1 MTTPDTRWKQRF
13 ANLTKALVQLTDAD
27 ELSQQRPLSRLEKQ
41 GFILA
46 FEFTYELA
54 WNTLRD
60 YLTFQGI
67 TDLVGSRDATREGF
81 KRNLISDGDGWMMM
95 LTDRNRSSHTYNE
108 ATAEE
113 IVQNIH
119 TRYVGL
125 LGALA
130 TTLQAHL
137 GDE

>member
-1 MTTPDTRWKQRF
+1 MSAAYIRWKQRF
-13 ANLTKALVQLTDAD
+13 VNLTKALAQLTEAD
-27 ELSQQRPLSRLEKQ
+27 DLSQQRPLSRLEKQ
-41 GFILA
+41 GFIQA

-60 YLTFQGI
+60 YLTFQGV
-67 TDLVGSRDATREGF
+67 TDLVGSRDSTREAF
-81 KRNLISDGDGWMMM
+81 KRNLIQDGDGWMMM
-95 LTDRNRSSHTYNE
+95 LTDRNRTSHTYNE

-113 IVQNIH
+113 IVQQIH
-119 TRYVGL
+119 MRYVGL

-130 TTLQAHL
+130 TTLQSRL

>member
-1 MTTPDTRWKQRF
+1 MTTPETRWKQRF

-27 ELSQQRPLSRLEKQ
+27 ELSRQRPLSRLEKQ
-41 GFILA
+41 GFIQA

-67 TDLVGSRDATREGF
+67 TDLVGARDATREAF
-81 KRNLISDGDGWMMM
+81 KRNLIADGEGWMMM

-113 IVQNIH
+113 IVQHIH

-125 LGALA
+125 LDALA
-130 TTLQAHL
+130 TTLQARL
-137 GDE
+137 EDE

>member
-1 MTTPDTRWKQRF
+1 MTAADIRWKQRF
-13 ANLTKALVQLTDAD
+13 ENLRKALVQLSDAD
-27 ELSQQRPLSRLEKQ
+27 HLSQQRPLSRLEKQ
-41 GFILA
+41 GFIQA

-81 KRNLISDGDGWMMM
+81 KRNLIADGEGWMMM

-130 TTLQAHL
+130 TTLQARL